1 MSTIEKLSRRR
12 ILHGML
18 AGSAVTVALP
28 FLECFLN
35 DNGTALAG
43 GMPMRTRFE
52 HWFFGNG
59 FTAGRQWWPDKPGKL
74 ADLQLPAEIAALES
88 VKDKINIFS
97 MLNVNPD
104 GRPNRP
110 HITGWQGSWLGTV
123 PSGNTVTSPSVDVMI
138 SSQIGTTTRFRSLGA
153 SCTGNAASS
162 MSYLAGGI
170 QQPNEPDPAKM
181 YARIFGPEFKDP
193 NSATFTPD
201 PHVMAKRSVLSAI
214 KEARAAMMRDLGAS
228 DRARLDEYFTSL
240 RQLELQIDLQITKP
254 APMEACSMPK
264 APTEMEVSDEIE
276 TTMRTHRLMTELL
289 VHAMLCDQTRSVNI
303 MITDSAPGLRIA
315 GDPTTYHTYS
325 HQEPPGGQ
333 QTKCAYFSQHTAAA
347 LAEHIKML
355 DSFKEGD
362 GTLLDRMLVLVT
374 TDNGHA
380 FTHGLN
386 NLPMFTAGRAGGLV
400 KTGLHLSMGG
410 DPATRLGLTAM
421 QLFKVPINRFGT
433 DSMETSRPITD
444 ILV

>member
-1 MSTIEKLSRRR
+1 MRAIQRLSRRR
-12 ILHGML
+12 VLRGVL

-35 DNGTALAG
+35 EHGSALAN
-43 GMPMRTRFE
+43 GMPLRTRFE

-59 FTAGRQWWPDKPGKL
+59 FTAGRQWWPDKAGKL

-123 PSGNTVTSPSVDVMI
+123 PTGATVNSPSVDALI
-138 SSQIGTTTRFRSLGA
+138 SAQIGTTTRFRWLGA

-162 MSYLAGGI
+162 MSYLAGGV
-170 QQPNEPDPAKM
+170 QQPNEPDPVKM
-181 YARIFGPEFKDP
+181 YTRIFGPEFKDP

-214 KEARAAMMRDLGAS
+214 KEQRAGMMQQLGAA

-240 RQLELQIDLQITKP
+240 RQLELQVDLQLTKP
-254 APMEACSMPK
+254 APLEACSVPK
-264 APTEMEVSDEIE
+264 APEQKEVSDEIE
-276 TTMRTHRLMTELL
+276 TSFRTHRLMTELL
-289 VHAMLCDQTRSVNI
+289 AHAMLCDQTRAVSL
-303 MITDSAPGLRIA
+303 MFTDSAPGLRIA

-325 HQEPPGGQ
+325 HQEPPGGP
-333 QTKCAYFSQHTAAA
+333 QTKCSYFSRRTAEA

-362 GTLLDRMLVLVT
+362 GTLLDHMLVLIT

-380 FTHGLN
+380 FIHGLN
-386 NLPMFTAGRAGGLV
+386 NLPLFTAGRAGGTV
-400 KTGLHLSMGG
+400 KTGQHLSLGG

-421 QLFKVPINRFGT
+421 QLFKVPVNKFGT
-433 DSMETSRPITD
+433 DSMETSRPITE
-444 ILV
+444 ILA